1 MAHLGTA
8 TETKFAFTNRPV
20 AEKKKRKGDYLWET
34 PSVSDHKNTLDAQAK
49 IFFFHEI
56 YFKYTMHSFLFNNFK
71 RQAQTNLDNA
81 RNKSVI
87 VAQDK
92 TVGQIKPNT

>member
-1 MAHLGTA
+1 
-8 TETKFAFTNRPV
+8 
-20 AEKKKRKGDYLWET
+20 
-34 PSVSDHKNTLDAQAK
+34 
-49 IFFFHEI
+49 
-56 YFKYTMHSFLFNNFK
+56 MHSFLFNNFK
-71 RQAQTNLDNA
+71 RKAQTNLDNG